1 VLRVPPQPYVR
12 VDRNDYSLDPRL
24 VGRRVEVRVCQ
35 REIVAVALD
44 TGELAAKH
52 RRVFAGGQE
61 LTDPAHQ
68 ALLERLR
75 LARYSAKPASGD
87 DVQLRDLSVYDRLTE
102 AA

>member
-1 VLRVPPQPYVR
+1 VH

-44 TGELAAKH
+44 TGELAAEH
-52 RRVFAGGQE
+52 RRVFAAGQE

-68 ALLERLR
+68 RALERLR
-75 LARYSAKPASGD
+75 LERHASKPRAGE
-87 DVQLRDLSVYDRLTE
+87 DVQLRDLSVYDRLAE